1 MIMNKN
7 NLKVKNLLKEIEDNS
22 FKKVVVYSLSD
33 CPACNE
39 LKEKLDKVGLVYE
52 NVEMANND
60 KMWDKLE
67 EMGGSEYVPQI
78 QVEGYLIKEN
88 EYETINDL
96 ISKTLT
102 NLIGRKIII
111 K

>member
-1 MIMNKN
+1 MNRN
-7 NLKVKNLLKEIEDNS
+7 NLKVKNLLKEVEDNS
-22 FKKVVVYSLSD
+22 FKKVKIYSLEG

-39 LKEKLDKVGLVYE
+39 LKEKLEKIGLVYE
-52 NVEMANND
+52 NVEMGNND
-60 KMWDKLE
+60 EMWDKLE
-67 EMGGSEYVPQI
+67 KMGGSEYVPQV
-78 QVEGYLIKEN
+78 QVENYLIKED